1 MKIILLN
8 GQEALLVNDRKPVV
22 TVVNGEGGTLIVNEE
37 RFRIEQGQTPN
48 PVVAQ
53 AAVSVRARFEDEKGI
68 RWKVLHPRLSADGV
82 PYSSV
87 DYTDEYVKLRTY
99 LDRIDRKNEE
109 LHAEMLDLR
118 AMVEPDSL
126 GFLNIEGEEK

>member
-1 MKIILLN
+1 MKIILLI
-8 GQEALLVNDRKPVV
+8 GQEALLVDDKKPTV
-22 TVVNGEGGTLIVNEE
+22 TVENGEGGTLIVNHE
-37 RFRIEQGQTPN
+37 RIKIEQGKTPN
-48 PVVAQ
+48 PVVTD
-53 AAVSVRARFEDEKGI
+53 AAIVRVRYEDDKGL
-68 RWKVLHPRLSADGV
+68 RWKVLRPRLSADGV

-118 AMVEPDSL
+118 AMVEPDAL
-126 GFLNIEGEEK
+126 GFLNVEGEEK

>member
-8 GQEALLVNDRKPVV
+8 GNEALLTDDKQEVV
-22 TVVNGEGGTLIVNEE
+22 TIVNGEGGALVVCGK
-37 RFRIEQGQTPN
+37 RFEIEPGKTPN
-48 PVVAQ
+48 PVIPDAIGF
-53 AAVSVRARFEDEKGI
+53 VRAHFEDQRGI
-68 RWKVLHPRLSADGV
+68 RWRVLRPRLSASRI

-87 DYTDEYVKLRTY
+87 DYTAEYIKLRTY